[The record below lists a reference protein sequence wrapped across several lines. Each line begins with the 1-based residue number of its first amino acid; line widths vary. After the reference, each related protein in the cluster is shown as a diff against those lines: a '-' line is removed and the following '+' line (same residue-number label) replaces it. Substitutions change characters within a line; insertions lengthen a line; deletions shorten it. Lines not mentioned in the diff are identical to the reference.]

1 MMDIKLQLNFRD
13 VAMLLL
19 VSLMS
24 FIANLPQNFLGE
36 LIDRK
41 LVLATLIGV
50 VVVAMFRYLQVF
62 LLLVICILA
71 IGANMP
77 EEMAASLGISKMVLI
92 ASLAVLIALT
102 LINRTA
108 KLLPTGIEASE
119 SDFSQEP
126 DWESPLYSARH
137 ALLHAISRG
146 DAVTVKGMLAMGI
159 GVNFVQE
166 GTTPLHLAAEK
177 GYVEIVQVLIDH
189 GANSRVQDA
198 SGKTPLEIA
207 LDKKKFIQTT
217 EILFNASRP
226 VLAAAGQGEARRGE
240 DDEWRQQ
247 HL

>member
-1 MMDIKLQLNFRD
+1 MEIKLNLNFRD

-24 FIANLPQNFLGE
+24 FVANLPQNSLGE
-36 LIDRK
+36 LIDRRV
-41 LVLATLIGV
+41 VLATLIGV

-62 LLLVICILA
+62 LLLVIGILA
-71 IGANMP
+71 IGANLP
-77 EEMAASLGISKMVLI
+77 QEMAASLGISQMALI
-92 ASLAVLIALT
+92 VSLAVIIALT
-102 LINRTA
+102 LINRTT
-108 KLLPTGIEASE
+108 KFLPTGIEAPE
-119 SDFSQEP
+119 PDYSQDP
-126 DWESPLYSARH
+126 DWESPIYSARH

-146 DAVTVKGMLAMGI
+146 DVVTVKGMLAMNI

-189 GANSRVQDA
+189 GANARVQDA

-217 EILFNASRP
+217 EILFNAHGP
-226 VLAAAGQGEARRGE
+226 MLAAAGGETRRGE
-240 DDEWRQQ
+240 DDAWRHQ

>member
-1 MMDIKLQLNFRD
+1 MDIKLQLNFRD

-24 FIANLPQNFLGE
+24 FVANLPENSLGE
-36 LIDRK
+36 LIDRR

-77 EEMAASLGISKMVLI
+77 EEMAASLGISQTVLI
-92 ASLAVLIALT
+92 GSLGILIALT
-102 LINRTA
+102 LINRKTG
-108 KLLPTGIEASE
+108 LLAVGNEAP
-119 SDFSQEP
+119 DPDYSQEP

-146 DAVTVKGMLAMGI
+146 DLVTVKGMLAMHI

-177 GYVEIVQVLIDH
+177 GYVEIVQVLINY

-217 EILFNASRP
+217 EILFNAHNP

-240 DDEWRQQ
+240 DDAWRHQ
-247 HL
+247 HS

>member
-1 MMDIKLQLNFRD
+1 MDIKLHLNFRD

-24 FIANLPQNFLGE
+24 FVANLPQSSLGD
-36 LIDRK
+36 LIDRR

-62 LLLVICILA
+62 LLLVIGILA

-77 EEMAASLGISKMVLI
+77 QEMAASLGISQTTLI
-92 ASLAVLIALT
+92 VFLALLIVLT
-102 LINRTA
+102 LINRVTRF
-108 KLLPTGIEASE
+108 LPTGVDAHEP
-119 SDFSQEP
+119 DYSQDP
-126 DWESPLYSARH
+126 DWESPVYSARH

-146 DAVTVKGMLAMGI
+146 DVVTVKGMLAMNI

-189 GANSRVQDA
+189 GANARVQDA

-207 LDKKKFIQTT
+207 LDKKKFIHTT
-217 EILFNASRP
+217 EILFNAHRP
-226 VLAAAGQGEARRGE
+226 VLAVADQNETRRGE
-240 DDEWRQQ
+240 DDVWRHQ